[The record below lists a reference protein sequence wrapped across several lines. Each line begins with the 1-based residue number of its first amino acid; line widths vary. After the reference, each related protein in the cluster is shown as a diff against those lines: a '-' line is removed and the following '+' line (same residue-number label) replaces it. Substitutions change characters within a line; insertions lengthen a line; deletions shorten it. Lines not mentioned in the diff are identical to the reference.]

1 MEQRKMQEEAESERK
16 LMEEQERE
24 QYQAN
29 LASRI
34 R

>member
-24 QYQAN
+24 QYQVN